1 MLQQSISR
9 PSPSWANKSMAIDPT
24 KMLERTSEG
33 VQSLTWVLYIA
44 SAALSAATVMADVSG
59 TLLFIGA
66 IVVIVLASSRKTDA
80 AGSIHQSHLANV
92 SHAMWVN
99 LIAALVL
106 MFITYATFFIGVIFT
121 WPAYLIVLV
130 YVGFRLIRGM
140 MKLND
145 SQAY

>member
-1 MLQQSISR
+1 
-9 PSPSWANKSMAIDPT
+9 MAIDPT
-24 KMLERTSEG
+24 RMLERTPDG
-33 VQSLTWVLYIA
+33 VKSLTWVLYIA

-66 IVVIVLASSRKTDA
+66 IVVIVLASNRKTEA
-80 AGSIHQSHLANV
+80 ANTIHQSHLANI

-99 LIAALVL
+99 LIAAVVL
-106 MFITYATFFIGVIFT
+106 MVITYATFFVGVIFT
-121 WPAYLIVLV
+121 WPAYMIVLI

-145 SQAY
+145 GQNY